1 MDIQIKGHHPVVVIV
16 DVVETIMHSEYYP
29 VVEVVVEGLSPLGV
43 VDLLV
48 EVVVLHLVVVEDVK
62 INLVIS

>member
-1 MDIQIKGHHPVVVIV
+1 MDIQITGHHPVVEVV
-16 DVVETIMHSEYYP
+16 VVETIMNSDHHP

-43 VDLLV
+43 EDPVV
-48 EVVVLHLVVVEDVK
+48 EVVVSPLGVVEDAK

>member
-1 MDIQIKGHHPVVVIV
+1 MNSDHH
-16 DVVETIMHSEYYP
+16 P

-43 VDLLV
+43 EDLVV
-48 EVVVLHLVVVEDVK
+48 EVVVSHLVVVEDAK

>member
-1 MDIQIKGHHPVVVIV
+1 MDIQITGHHPVV
-16 DVVETIMHSEYYP
+16 DLVETIMSSDHHP

-43 VDLLV
+43 VDLVV

>member
-1 MDIQIKGHHPVVVIV
+1 MDIQITGHHPVVEVV
-16 DVVETIMHSEYYP
+16 VVETIMSSDHHP

-43 VDLLV
+43 EDPVV
-48 EVVVLHLVVVEDVK
+48 EVVVSPLGVVEDAK

>member
-1 MDIQIKGHHPVVVIV
+1 
-16 DVVETIMHSEYYP
+16 MHSEYYP

-48 EVVVLHLVVVEDVK
+48 EVVVLHLGVVEDAK

>member
-1 MDIQIKGHHPVVVIV
+1 MDIQITGHHPVV
-16 DVVETIMHSEYYP
+16 DLVETIMSSDHHP

-43 VDLLV
+43 EDPVV
-48 EVVVLHLVVVEDVK
+48 EVVVSPLGVVEDAK